1 MNCVICICWITDSIC
16 GVEMNGMPWLI
27 WYALNQTVPSLWEW
41 LLIKGAW
48 TRWMHAT
55 LASGYTYIFIAPL
68 PNLIKIG
75 DKLCT
80 EQTIS
85 MAQTGF
91 APRFIAYP
99 WGFSLKARAHVNC
112 LVQHYAYTFGPTL
125 FCLLFCLWSKIKG
138 ALRRRLSALVGH
150 NGVKVVLTQDTIK

>member
-1 MNCVICICWITDSIC
+1 MARMSCVIWSCWITVFVC
-16 GVEMNGMPWLI
+16 GMEMNGMPWLI

-55 LASGYTYIFIAPL
+55 VASGRTYIFIAPPH
-68 PNLIKIG
+68 PNLIKMG

-91 APRFIAYP
+91 APLFMTYP
-99 WGFSLKARAHVNC
+99 WGFSLKAKAHVNC
-112 LVQHYAYTFGPTL
+112 LVQRYAYTLELTSVWLVL
-125 FCLLFCLWSKIKG
+125 FRNKHAEEECSKYQPPC
-138 ALRRRLSALVGH
+138 V
-150 NGVKVVLTQDTIK
+150 TIR